1 MAGIRIVV
9 ADEYEILRQGLQLIL
24 EREQDMKVVGEAR
37 TGEEAVRV
45 TLEQRPDVLLLE
57 AKLPDLDGP
66 EVCRRVLTSLPK
78 TSVLM
83 LTACA
88 QESWVQ
94 RSLEA
99 GARGYLLKDVELA
112 ELKRVIRSV
121 WRGGCVLD
129 PRVAPLL
136 SEWVAGRR
144 GARCRDTDLTI
155 IRLLSQGRTYKE
167 IGARIRLSPF
177 TVQDHIEKICL
188 LLDVR
193 SRTQVVAE
201 AVRRGWI

>member
-66 EVCRRVLTSLPK
+66 EVCRRVLASLPK

>member
-45 TLEQRPDVLLLE
+45 TLDQRPDVLLME
-57 AKLPDLDGP
+57 AQLPDLDGP
-66 EVCRRVLTSLPK
+66 EVCRRVLASLPK

-88 QESWVQ
+88 QETWVQ

-99 GARGYLLKDVELA
+99 GARGYLLKDVDLA

-121 WRGGCVLD
+121 WRGSCVLD

-136 SEWVAGRR
+136 SEWAAGRR
-144 GARCRDTDLTI
+144 GGRCRDTDLTI

-167 IGARIRLSPF
+167 IAARIRLSPF
-177 TVQDHIEKICL
+177 TVQDHIEKICVL
-188 LLDVR
+188 FNVR